1 MKLRLNRLNQELFHD
16 IHILARFDTVLLTHM
31 DSKQVYALVSAFPD
45 AAVKKIKY
53 FIILNDR

>member
-1 MKLRLNRLNQELFHD
+1 LNRLNQELFHD

-53 FIILNDR
+53 FIILNDQ